1 MISWQ
6 YLAGLLDGEGS
17 IGTTK
22 TGRRRNV
29 IGRVQIANTDTVL
42 LELLRAE
49 FGGSISVR
57 KTGAK
62 PGWKPFASIAWTNRG
77 AQRVLEGTLPY
88 LLVKRSQA
96 ELCLRLIKMRDDPK
110 SERYDYFR
118 TQGGHCRIKDSVANV
133 QDAIVVQLKQLN
145 RKGVAA

>member
-17 IGTTK
+17 IGTTR
-22 TGRRRNV
+22 TGKHRNV
-29 IGRVQIANTDTVL
+29 IGRVMITNTDTVL

-49 FGGSISVR
+49 FGGSVTIRAIGS
-57 KTGAK
+57 K
-62 PGWKPFASIAWTNRG
+62 PGWKPCAHISWTNRG
-77 AQRVLEGTLPY
+77 AQKVLEGVLPY

-96 ELCLRLIKMRDDPK
+96 ELCLELIRMRDVPK
-110 SERYDYFR
+110 GERYDYFR
-118 TQGGHCRIKDSVANV
+118 TQGGHCRIKDSVADT